1 MEYLIL
7 IVTLA
12 GIVFG
17 ADWLVAG
24 AVSIARR
31 FRVSDFVIGAA
42 IVGIGTS
49 MPELVVSFFGAI
61 KGNAD
66 VAIGNVVGSNIF
78 NVLGILGVTALFFP
92 IAIDKQNMTFE
103 IPLCIAVSVL
113 VTLLAFN
120 FFDGTPAVLGRLD
133 GLVLIL
139 LFAGFMWY
147 SFARDKKEKGER
159 ALHEARSEEAIRREG
174 ERAPHDAGVI
184 GDPAEAIRQEEKTPL
199 WWAIA
204 KVIGGLAV
212 LIVSCDLF
220 VENAVAVARSFGV
233 NDAFISLT
241 LIACGTSLP
250 ELAASVV
257 AAFKKNTQLA
267 LGNIVGSNIFN
278 ILLILGLSSQVMPLT
293 SAGITWVD
301 YVVMIAAATVPLLF
315 GFKGKIGRV
324 GGLLMVASFVLYT
337 WYLLM
342 GQG

>member
-1 MEYLIL
+1 MSYLIL
-7 IVTLA
+7 IISLV

-17 ADWLVAG
+17 AEFLVAG
-24 AVSIARR
+24 SVSVARR
-31 FRVSDFVIGAA
+31 YKVSDFVIGAA

-103 IPLCIAVSVL
+103 IPLCITVSVL

-120 FFDGTPAVLGRLD
+120 FFDGSPAVLGRLD

-159 ALHEARSEEAIRREG
+159 A
-174 ERAPHDAGVI
+174 PHDAGVI
-184 GDPAEAIRQEEKTPL
+184 GDSAEAIRQEEKTPL

-278 ILLILGLSSQVMPLT
+278 ILLILGVSSQVMPLT
-293 SAGITWVD
+293 SVGITWVD

-315 GFKGKIGRV
+315 GFKGKIDRV

-342 GQG
+342 GQ